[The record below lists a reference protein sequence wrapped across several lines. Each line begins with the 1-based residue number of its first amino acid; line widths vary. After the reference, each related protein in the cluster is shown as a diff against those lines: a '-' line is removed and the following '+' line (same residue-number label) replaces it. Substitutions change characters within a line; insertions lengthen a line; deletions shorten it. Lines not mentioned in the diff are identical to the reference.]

1 MLLTVRMVLTKLP
14 FGPRFPGN
22 PIGPAAP
29 YMIHKVSHMQI
40 VLKVEYK

>member
-22 PIGPAAP
+22 PIGPGAP
-29 YMIHKVSHMQI
+29 YMIHKVSYANHF
-40 VLKVEYK
+40 ES